1 GPLIPGAVED
11 GDRDAPRP
19 LSRDAPVRTS
29 LHHAADALPAPGWNP
44 AALRVDL
51 VDGRERRLA
60 DGGVATAREIDLDVE
75 ADPPLIGGA
84 EDHRV
89 LAAPAVRVAVADLP
103 RPAPRV
109 EQDSSAREQLGDLR
123 VRVEHLETLESRDGD
138 VSGEAAVP
146 VHRRPDRQ
154 PVLHA
159 HVDVVLAMARSGVD
173 QTGAGVSRGMTRHH
187 ASALALDQRVAVLP
201 AVPPGPL

>member
-1 GPLIPGAVED
+1 HGGEGRPRVEPDVEDVGLLLEFGAAALRAARLRCEQIARGAVEPCVRAFLVKDARDVVHRLGRDEGLVIPGAVED
-11 GDRDAPRP
+11 GDRNAPRP

-109 EQDSSAREQLGDLR
+109 EQDSSAREQLDDLR
-123 VRVEHLETLESRDGD
+123 VRVEHLETLES
-138 VSGEAAVP
+138 
-146 VHRRPDRQ
+146 
-154 PVLHA
+154 
-159 HVDVVLAMARSGVD
+159 
-173 QTGAGVSRGMTRHH
+173 
-187 ASALALDQRVAVLP
+187 
-201 AVPPGPL
+201 